1 MTSPLLTYFA
11 IQRGLFGVCPNCA
24 ELFRVSETRVFL
36 RAKPKPDWVD
46 LLDHKAQRLDNAEE
60 NLVHTTEALRERAGQ
75 AGRRQA
81 MKQIRKVDPIF
92 TPRRLNPDDAK
103 VIFHPVDYLVFD
115 GMKSDAPIRRV
126 LLLDR
131 QGADAKHRALQ
142 RSIETAISKRRVDW
156 KTLHVQPDGSIV
168 EK

>member
-1 MTSPLLTYFA
+1 MDA
-11 IQRGLFGVCPNCA
+11 
-24 ELFRVSETRVFL
+24 
-36 RAKPKPDWVD
+36 
-46 LLDHKAQRLDNAEE
+46 LDQKGKRLDAAEE
-60 NLVHTTEALRERAGQ
+60 KLADMEEELRIKARE
-75 AGRRQA
+75 AGRIEA

-92 TPRRLNPDDAK
+92 TPRKLNSDDAK
-103 VIFHPVDYLVFD
+103 VVFHPIDYIVFD
-115 GMKSDAPIRRV
+115 GMKTGPKMRRV

-131 QGADAKHRALQ
+131 QSPDAEHRALQ

>member
-1 MTSPLLTYFA
+1 MSSPLLAYFA
-11 IQRGLFGVCPNCA
+11 IQRAVFGVCPNCA
-24 ELFRVSETRVFL
+24 DFFRLSDSRVFL
-36 RAKPKPDWVD
+36 RAKPKPDWMD
-46 LLDHKAQRLDNAEE
+46 ALDQKGKRLDAAEE
-60 NLVHTTEALRERAGQ
+60 KLADMEEELRVKARE
-75 AGRRQA
+75 AGRIEA

-92 TPRRLNPDDAK
+92 TPRGLNPDDAK
-103 VIFHPVDYLVFD
+103 VVFHPIDYLVFD
-115 GMKSDAPIRRV
+115 GMKTGPKMRRV

-131 QGADAKHRALQ
+131 QSPDAEHQALQ